1 MKEQKYIAFDLGA
14 ESGRAMMGLVND
26 NTIRLEEIH
35 RFVNPQIRMLGHI
48 HWDVLYLFQECK
60 KALSLAAQKGH
71 RVLQGIGIDTWGVD
85 FGLIG
90 QDGTLLG
97 NPVAYRDPRTEGIM
111 ERVFQKLP
119 KKDIYHHTGI
129 QFLRFNTLFQLASLA
144 QTNSRILEISRNLLF
159 MPDLFNFLMTGE
171 VASEYTIAS
180 TSQLLNA
187 KKKEWERELFIR
199 LELPYPLMAP
209 IIQPG
214 TVLGTL
220 TRELLLE
227 TDLKAAEVITPACHD
242 TACAIA
248 AVPVQQN
255 RWAYISSG
263 TWSLLGVEIDD
274 PIITEES
281 LNNNFTNE
289 GGVDKKIRFLRN
301 TMGMWLLESCR
312 RNWIRNKAS
321 VDYALL
327 MNLAKNAKPF
337 KCIIDPDDSSFLN
350 PPNMCEAIA
359 GYCKRTEQTPP
370 IKIGEFVRSILESL
384 ALKYRFLIDKINAM
398 RQENIE
404 VLHIVGGGSQNELLN
419 QFTAD
424 ATGLPVIAG
433 PVEATAI
440 GNIIIQVIAK
450 NQLNSLQ
457 DGRRL
462 VARSFPLKTFEPQ
475 EQSRWNDVY
484 YKKKDLFS

>member
-1 MKEQKYIAFDLGA
+1 
-14 ESGRAMMGLVND
+14 
-26 NTIRLEEIH
+26 
-35 RFVNPQIRMLGHI
+35 
-48 HWDVLYLFQECK
+48 
-60 KALSLAAQKGH
+60 
-71 RVLQGIGIDTWGVD
+71 
-85 FGLIG
+85 
-90 QDGTLLG
+90 
-97 NPVAYRDPRTEGIM
+97 
-111 ERVFQKLP
+111 
-119 KKDIYHHTGI
+119 
-129 QFLRFNTLFQLASLA
+129 
-144 QTNSRILEISRNLLF
+144 

-199 LELPYPLMAP
+199 LELPCPLMAP
-209 IIQPG
+209 ITQPG

-312 RNWIRNKAS
+312 RNWIREKAS

-350 PPNMCEAIA
+350 PPNMCEAIG

-404 VLHIVGGGSQNELLN
+404 ILHIVGGGSQNELLN

-433 PVEATAI
+433 PAEATAI

-457 DGRRL
+457 DGRQL